1 MQLAAAQI
9 NFFTGFKL
17 SDLWFLAEAA
27 GRTLLISALAIS
39 GGTILGAIFGWIL
52 SVTKWRGEMTLGVVL
67 DIFRSVPLLIQL
79 ILFYNFFPIVGIPLD
94 SFTSG
99 TIVLGFYTS
108 ALVAAV
114 ARGGIEAVPIVTRR
128 AARSLGMTYWQDLR
142 YIVLPIGLRA
152 VLPSWTGVA
161 LGVLKDSAL
170 VSVLGYVELLRAS
183 QILITRT
190 QEPFLILAI
199 VGAFYFLLSFPIAR
213 LTERLERRWQYD

>member
-1 MQLAAAQI
+1 MAGDTPS
-9 NFFTGFKL
+9 FFTGFQP

-27 GRTLLISALAIS
+27 GRTLLIAVLSISA
-39 GGTILGAIFGWIL
+39 GTVLGIFFGWAL
-52 SVTKWRGEMTLGVVL
+52 SVSRWAGAATLGLVL
-67 DIFRSVPLLIQL
+67 DMFRSVPLIIQL
-79 ILFYNFFPIVGIPLD
+79 VLFFNFFPIVGFPLD
-94 SFTSG
+94 PFAAG
-99 TIVLGFYTS
+99 TAVLMMYTS

-114 ARGGIEAVPIVTRR
+114 ARGGIEAVPTTMRR

-142 YIVLPIGLRA
+142 YIVWPIGLRA
-152 VLPSWTGVA
+152 VLPSWAGVA

-199 VGAFYFLLSFPIAR
+199 VGAFYFALSFPIAR
-213 LTERLERRWQYD
+213 LTDHLERRWQYD